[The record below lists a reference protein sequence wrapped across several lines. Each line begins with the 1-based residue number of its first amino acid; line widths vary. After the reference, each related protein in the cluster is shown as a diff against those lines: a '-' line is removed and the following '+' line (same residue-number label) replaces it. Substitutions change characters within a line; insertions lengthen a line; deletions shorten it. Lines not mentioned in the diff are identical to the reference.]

1 MKKQTGIWLDVRN
14 AWIINL
20 PLEQEGAIT
29 THHIVSS
36 MEENPAVTETIMSTE
51 WGPHGG
57 NNQKT
62 IQERQ
67 HHEEKHYYDHI
78 LKSLDSG
85 IEELV
90 IFGPSEAK
98 YGLENLLQA
107 QHNPLNIE
115 GVVAVDH
122 MTEPQREAWVRE
134 YFDRPAPRLLP
145 R

>member
-1 MKKQTGIWLDVRN
+1 MKKQTGIWLDLRN

-20 PLEQEGAIT
+20 PLEHEGKIT
-29 THHIVSS
+29 THHIVSNV
-36 MEENPAVTETIMSTE
+36 EENPAITQTIMSTE

-67 HHEEKHYYDHI
+67 HQEEKHFFDNI
-78 LKSLDSG
+78 LKNLDTD

-98 YGLENLLQA
+98 FGLENLLQA
-107 QHNPLNIE
+107 QHNVLNSK

-122 MTEPQREAWVRE
+122 MTEPQKEAWVRT